1 MKVTKRSVTSRD
13 SIERTRHQTVRV
25 AASSAFGGVVEY
37 YDFFIFGM
45 AAALVFPKL
54 FFPEVSPTLG
64 TIFSFLTFGA
74 GFLARPLGSVI
85 FGHLGDRY
93 GRKSSLRTTLLLMGL
108 ATTAIGV
115 LPTYDTIGVA
125 APLLL
130 LTLRFLQGVA
140 FGGEIAGAALMTVE
154 HSSPE
159 RRGYWGSY
167 AYFGSPVGQALATLV
182 LLLVTVSVDA
192 ETFLGWGWRIPFVVS
207 VVVVAVGTYLRHSVD
222 ESPVFEE
229 AAQEAAA
236 EKAADEVEETATP
249 VRRSP
254 LVAALRS
261 EWRQLIRM
269 VGLHLGITV
278 VFYTNSVFI
287 TAYMT
292 DNLGSDES
300 PVLFAMFIANLLL
313 VPVQIL
319 AGAASDRF
327 GRRPVYLV
335 GAAWLVLTPFPYFLL
350 LGTTAFVAV
359 VAAMT
364 MFGGALYIMNGAQP
378 AWYVELLD
386 TRHRYSG
393 FAISLSVATILGGAT
408 APTVATL
415 LTAGQDGKPWTF
427 ALYLMAVGVI
437 VAVCAWFSPETRGR
451 DLNAPNRLSRRCGA
465 GD

>member
-1 MKVTKRSVTSRD
+1 MRLTERRAAAREVTTRRQVT
-13 SIERTRHQTVRV
+13 RV
-25 AASSAFGGVVEY
+25 AVSSAFGGVVEY

-64 TIFSFLTFGA
+64 MVFSFLTFGA
-74 GFLARPLGSVI
+74 GFLARPLGSVV
-85 FGHLGDRY
+85 FGHLGDRF

-108 ATTAIGV
+108 ATTAIGL
-115 LPTYDTIGVA
+115 LPTYESIGVA

-130 LTLRFLQGVA
+130 LSLRFLQGVA

-154 HSSPE
+154 HSPPE
-159 RRGYWGSY
+159 RRGYWGTY
-167 AYFGSPVGQALATLV
+167 AYFGSPMGQALATVV

-192 ETFLGWGWRIPFVVS
+192 DAFLAWGWRIPFVVS
-207 VVVVAVGTYLRHSVD
+207 VVVVAVGSYLRHSVD
-222 ESPVFEE
+222 ESPVFE
-229 AAQEAAA
+229 
-236 EKAADEVEETATP
+236 KSREEEPARRAP
-249 VRRSP
+249 LIVAVR
-254 LVAALRS
+254 A
-261 EWRQLIRM
+261 EWRQLLRM

-292 DNLGSDES
+292 GTLGSSEP
-300 PVLFAMFIANLLL
+300 PVLLAMLVANLLL

-327 GRRPVYLV
+327 GRRAVYLV
-335 GAAWLVLTPFPYFLL
+335 GAAWLVVTPFPYFLL
-350 LGTTAFVAV
+350 LGTTSFGAV
-359 VAAMT
+359 VVAMT
-364 MFGGALYIMNGAQP
+364 MFGSALYIMNGAQP

-386 TRHRYSG
+386 TCHRYSG

-408 APTVATL
+408 APTIATL
-415 LTAGQDGKPWTF
+415 LTAQQDGRPWSF
-427 ALYLMAVGVI
+427 ALYLMAIGAV

-451 DLNAPNRLSRRCGA
+451 DLNAPGYSASERDDVCGH
-465 GD
+465 G